1 MFEQEDANRVKRVLM
16 EEFELAEDVLTPQ
29 ASLYTDMGLDSLDS
43 VDLVVALEREFK
55 FKVVRTVDE
64 ERIRAI
70 RTLEDLY
77 GFIETKRREIQAP
90 PDA

>member
-77 GFIETKRREIQAP
+77 GFIETKRQEVEANR
-90 PDA
+90 DA

>member
-16 EEFELAEDVLTPQ
+16 EEFELAEDVLPPQ

-77 GFIETKRREIQAP
+77 GFIETKRQEVEANR
-90 PDA
+90 DA

>member
-1 MFEQEDANRVKRVLM
+1 MFEQEDENRVKRVLM

-77 GFIETKRREIQAP
+77 GFIEIKRQEVEANR
-90 PDA
+90 DA